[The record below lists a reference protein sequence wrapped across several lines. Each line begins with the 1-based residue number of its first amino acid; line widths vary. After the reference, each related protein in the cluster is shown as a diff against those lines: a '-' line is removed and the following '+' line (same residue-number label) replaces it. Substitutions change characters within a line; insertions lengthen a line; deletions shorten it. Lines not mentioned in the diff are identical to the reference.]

1 MAASLQSLIDD
12 TAAARLAAQLQAVW
26 PAFDAAAFVAES
38 RPGWSGLALMARG
51 QRLADLLQQYLPAAY
66 PQALAI
72 LVASMG
78 PPLGLDA
85 KGEPSAQPGSGSSFF
100 YLPHSRFIAA
110 QGLQDVPA
118 SLAAMHALTQRFTAE
133 FCIRPFLEQAPQ
145 ATWAQLQAWVHD
157 PSAHVRRLVSEGTRP
172 RLPWAPRQ
180 RALQRDPA
188 PVLPLLEALR
198 DDPSSY
204 VRRSVANHLNDIG
217 KDHPNVLLQ
226 VAERWLDG
234 ASAQRR
240 QLVQHALRSQLKAGD
255 TTALNLIGLGHAT
268 ALRLDQVRITPQ
280 RPRIG
285 AAVTLNFALHNDAAT
300 PQRAR
305 LDLAVF
311 YVKADGSTRPK
322 VFRLPELNLAPGE
335 HQRVSHPL
343 SLRQMTT
350 RTHYPGRHQVDLVL
364 NGQARALGHF
374 DLRSG

>member
-1 MAASLQSLIDD
+1 MAASLQLLIDD
-12 TAAARLAAQLQAVW
+12 TAAARLAAQIRAVW
-26 PAFDAAAFVAES
+26 APFDAAAFVAES
-38 RPGWSGLALMARG
+38 QRGWSALELMARG
-51 QRLADLLQQYLPAAY
+51 QRLADLLQRYLPAAY

-78 PPLGLDA
+78 PPLALDA
-85 KGEPSAQPGSGSSFF
+85 RGEPRAEPGSGSSFF

-110 QGLQDVPA
+110 HGQHDVPA

-145 ATWAQLQAWVHD
+145 ATWAQLHVWAHD

-217 KDHPNVLLQ
+217 KDHPNLLLQ
-226 VAERWLDG
+226 VAARWLDG

-255 TTALNLIGLGHAT
+255 AAALQLIGLGHAT
-268 ALRLDQVRITPQ
+268 ALRLSRVHINPQ

-285 AAVTLNFALHNDAAT
+285 EAVTLDFELHNHDAT

-305 LDLAVF
+305 LDLAVR

-322 VFRLPELNLAPGE
+322 VFRLPELSLAPGE
-335 HQRVSHPL
+335 HQRVSHRL

-364 NGQARALGHF
+364 NGQARVLGHF